1 MAQSPFEFNGRVALV
16 TGCGSAEGIGFAA
29 ARMLSQLGAGVAITS
44 TTTDRIE
51 AREEELRAEDAGVFA
66 RAADLTDRDQV
77 FELVAAAQAA
87 LGPLDVLVNAAG
99 MVQTGV
105 EPVSARF
112 GDLTPQ
118 ALERELDITLKTAFH
133 TTQAVLPSMVGRR
146 YGRIVMVSSVTGPFV
161 TAPGSTAY
169 ATAKAAMDGMMRT
182 IALEYGRSGITAN
195 SVAPGWIATAS
206 STPDELEA
214 GRHTPVGRPGTAD
227 EVASLIAYLV
237 SEQAGYVTGQSV
249 VVDGG
254 NMIQEPHGIEL
265 YDPALRCAAAPAA
278 GC

>member
-1 MAQSPFEFNGRVALV
+1 MAQSPFDFSGRVALI

-29 ARMLSQLGAGVAITS
+29 ARMLSQLGARVAITS

-51 AREEELRAEDAGVFA
+51 AREEELRAEGAGVFA

-99 MVQTGV
+99 MVQAGV